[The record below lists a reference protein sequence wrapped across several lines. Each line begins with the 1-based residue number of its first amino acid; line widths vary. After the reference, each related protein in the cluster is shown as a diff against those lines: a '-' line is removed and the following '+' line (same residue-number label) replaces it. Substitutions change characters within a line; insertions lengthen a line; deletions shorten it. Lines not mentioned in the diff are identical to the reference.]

1 MRSIVAR
8 VAEDSPFTKANR
20 DSWNATSKEY
30 QARHHSELEGD
41 VLWGPSMPPEREL
54 KILGESVANKSVLE
68 IACGGGQS
76 AVHLA
81 RMGARVTAVDFS
93 TMQLEHA
100 RAFAKSNKAS
110 VRFLEADAQDLSML
124 DDATFDITF
133 SAYALGFVEDIRRT
147 FRGIARVLRPGGLFA
162 FSWMSPIYP
171 ITEERELLVKR
182 SYFDR
187 TPIVF
192 KETYGTEIDFHR
204 TYGDW
209 HRALTDAGFVVTDII
224 EPEPLPQE
232 NTYADVFPLSK
243 IQMIP
248 GTTIWRARNP
258 GKLSLRQ
265 DGAGPH
271 DRE

>member
-1 MRSIVAR
+1 MVD
-8 VAEDSPFTKANR
+8 DSAFTKANR
-20 DSWNATSKEY
+20 DNWNASSKAY
-30 QARHHSELEGD
+30 QGDHHAELEGD

-54 KILGESVANKSVLE
+54 RILGESVLGKDVLE
-68 IACGGGQS
+68 VACGGGQS

-81 RMGARVTAVDFS
+81 TMGARVTAIDFS
-93 TMQLEHA
+93 KAQLEHA
-100 RAFAKSNKAS
+100 RAFARSKKAS
-110 VRFLEADAQDLSML
+110 VRFLEADVQDLSTL
-124 DDATFDITF
+124 EDGNFDIAF

-147 FRGIARVLRPGGLFA
+147 FQEVARVLRPGGLFA
-162 FSWMSPIYP
+162 FSWMSPLFAM
-171 ITEERELLVKR
+171 TEERGLLVKP

-192 KETYGTEIDFHR
+192 EEKDGTEVDFHR

-209 HRALTDAGFVVTDII
+209 HRALTDAGFVVTDIL

-248 GTTIWRARNP
+248 GTTIWRSRNP